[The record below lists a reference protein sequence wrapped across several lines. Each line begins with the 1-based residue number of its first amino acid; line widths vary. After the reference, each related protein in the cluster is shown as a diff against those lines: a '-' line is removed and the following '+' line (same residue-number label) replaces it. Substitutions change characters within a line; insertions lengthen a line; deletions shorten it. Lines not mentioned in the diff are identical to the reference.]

1 MSVPSKPK
9 VRTYAKALT
18 ESYVPNKVRYATGKA
33 LRATVPHAAHAE
45 WTTSAS
51 RADPVD
57 LVLASNE
64 GRIHTLVPIR
74 HGRMMI
80 SPFTFYRGTAS
91 VMAADL
97 AQTPVTGLITQL
109 CGDCHLMNF
118 GAFATPERNVIF
130 DINDFDETLPGP
142 WEWDVKRL
150 AASFVMAARSNG
162 FTAEDQ
168 TASVL
173 ACLRSYREH
182 MAEFAE
188 MSALDTWY
196 YRVDVKALL
205 KDVRDKKMR
214 KLGKSR
220 LKKAGLRSIAE
231 DDFPKLVELIDGKP
245 TIKEVPPLIFRHPG
259 IDHEGNFHQVSKAF
273 ERYRATL
280 SDDRRA
286 LLDRYRLIDTSM
298 KVVGVGSVGTFCAI
312 LLMMA
317 DHHDPLFLQ
326 VKEARPSVLEKYLP
340 PTQYKNHGERVVRG
354 QRLMQSASDI
364 FLGWTRGARE
374 LDRHFY
380 ARQLRDLKI
389 KPLVEVYNPSALQ
402 DYAEACGSCLARAH
416 ARAGDAAMIA
426 GYLGKSDS
434 FDQALA
440 RFSTAYAD
448 QTESDH
454 ARFVEAIRAG
464 RVEAAPDS

>member
-9 VRTYAKALT
+9 VRTYARALT

-45 WTTSAS
+45 WTPPAT

-64 GRIHTLVPIR
+64 GRIPELTPIR

-97 AQTPVTGLITQL
+97 AHTPVTGLITQL

-150 AASFVMAARSNG
+150 AASFAMAARSNG
-162 FTAEDQ
+162 FAPEDQ

-196 YRVDVKALL
+196 YRIDVKAVL
-205 KDVRDKKMR
+205 KDVRDKKIR

-220 LKKAGLRSIAE
+220 MKKAGLRSIAE
-231 DDFPKLVELIDGKP
+231 DDFPKMVELIDGKP

-259 IDHEGNFHQVSKAF
+259 IDHETNFHQVSKAF
-273 ERYRATL
+273 ERYRASL

-286 LLDRYRLIDTSM
+286 LLDRYRLYDTSM

-317 DHHDPLFLQ
+317 DHNDPLFLQ
-326 VKEARPSVLEKYLP
+326 VKEARPSVLEKHLP
-340 PTQYKNHGERVVRG
+340 PTQYTNHGERVVRG

-364 FLGWTRGARE
+364 FLGWTRGARSK
-374 LDRHFY
+374 DRHFY
-380 ARQLRDLKI
+380 VRQLRDLKI
-389 KPLVEVYNPSALQ
+389 KPLVDIYVPLAMQ
-402 DYAEACGSCLARAH
+402 DYAEACGTCLARAH

-448 QTESDH
+448 QTERDH
-454 ARFVEAIRAG
+454 ASFVEAIRAG
-464 RVEAAPDS
+464 RVETAPDS